1 MFKFGFLTPSRWRQ
15 LIAVCKRRCGAMGD
29 VRAAAIAAFGI
40 ASLTLAV
47 PIASARISSPA
58 LAQGLAHRDG
68 LLRRRFCRRRGRHW
82 YRGAGSGAGL
92 ASVGTL
98 DRGLR
103 RLARQY
109 G

>member
-40 ASLTLAV
+40 ALLTLAV

-58 LAQGLAHRDG
+58 LAQGLAPPLRVQ
-68 LLRRRFCRRRGRHW
+68 LLPSLIPEAIAQMLPMTFDSPANETAIERQR
-82 YRGAGSGAGL
+82 
-92 ASVGTL
+92 VTL
-98 DRGLR
+98 I
-103 RLARQY
+103 AMVY
-109 G
+109 C